1 MDAMIQ
7 SDREF
12 SGSKLR
18 HRIRHV
24 WFLFFGDGF
33 FSSLFRLYSSYFS
46 GYSAHFVKNMPD
58 FVSDTSLF
66 NTVKLF

>member
-12 SGSKLR
+12 FGSKLR

-24 WFLFFGDGF
+24 WFLFSGDGF
-33 FSSLFRLYSSYFS
+33 FQVS
-46 GYSAHFVKNMPD
+46 FV
-58 FVSDTSLF
+58 F
-66 NTVKLF
+66 TVAIPVVTQRIL